1 MSEIA
6 TAIARTLGR
15 PAVLFGLATLTAL
28 AGPAHAGLTGDS
40 VTATL
45 NSPNGLLSDAT
56 PISLSDTVTVNGTVE
71 ISAGNGTNIGSFML
85 TGVSGG
91 NTISEF
97 IDFQDGSIQL
107 RVMAGDSAG
116 GVPVT
121 GYASGAKY
129 IFSGLDYAGGTITG
143 VNVVGSSADISNFAS
158 LSSWGTLDNAHQ
170 ISLAID
176 AIQFVDKPGADFA
189 DITIDLITAS
199 VPEPGS
205 LTLLGL
211 GLAGLGLSRRRL
223 ARS

>member
-1 MSEIA
+1 MQRVRSFASGSRCCTSGTGGIN
-6 TAIARTLGR
+6 TRSRSDVRNRHGSCTY
-15 PAVLFGLATLTAL
+15 
-28 AGPAHAGLTGDS
+28 AGPAGCSLWAGHSDGAGRTAHAGLAGDS

-56 PISLSDTVTVNGTVE
+56 PISLSDTVTVSGTVE

-91 NTISEF
+91 NTIPEF
-97 IDFQDGSIQL
+97 IDFQDASIQL

-129 IFSGLDYAGGTITG
+129 IFSGLDFAGGTITG
-143 VNVVGSSADISNFAS
+143 VNVVGSSADISNFGS

-170 ISLAID
+170 ISFAID

-189 DITIDLITAS
+189 DITINLNT
-199 VPEPGS
+199 
-205 LTLLGL
+205 
-211 GLAGLGLSRRRL
+211 
-223 ARS
+223 